1 MIPSTVNILGSSYAV
16 RRVPFVSRTSYR
28 AGEINFETQEITI
41 LDTLKEETAVITFF
55 HELLHGI
62 LNTLK
67 YFDEGDDEKLIQALA
82 VGLYQAL
89 GSPQKGVN
97 TL

>member
-1 MIPSTVNILGSSYAV
+1 MLPATVNILGSSYTV
-16 RRVPFVSRTSYR
+16 RRVPFISRTSYR

-41 LDTLKEETAVITFF
+41 LDSLKEETAVITFF

-67 YFDEGDDEKLIQALA
+67 YFDEGDDEKLIQAVA
-82 VGLYQAL
+82 IGLYQAL
-89 GSPQKGVN
+89 GSQIKEIK
-97 TL
+97 